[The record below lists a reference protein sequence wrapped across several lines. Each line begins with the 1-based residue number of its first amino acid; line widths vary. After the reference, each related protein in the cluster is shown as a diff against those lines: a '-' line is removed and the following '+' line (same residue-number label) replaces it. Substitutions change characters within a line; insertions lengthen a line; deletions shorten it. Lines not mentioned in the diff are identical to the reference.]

1 MRVCAWGRGGG
12 GGGSVCAL
20 VCVCTCRGVE
30 GGNAR
35 EHAIVYARAFTCC
48 VCGAR
53 NGRPLKALGAL
64 TRRGAINNI
73 ITVCIQMY
81 SVLWLLP
88 KTEGFVVISHST
100 LNPYQVDLV
109 FVRVINNNNKNIL
122 YSSQWESIA
131 VVRPRTLKHLPPP
144 PPTQK

>member
-1 MRVCAWGRGGG
+1 MCGRGGEP
-12 GGGSVCAL
+12 VCAC
-20 VCVCTCRGVE
+20 VCVRV
-30 GGNAR
+30 GGWSAGTQESMQSCMHVR
-35 EHAIVYARAFTCC
+35 SRV

-53 NGRPLKALGAL
+53 NGRPLKALGAP

-109 FVRVINNNNKNIL
+109 FVRVISNNSKNIL

-131 VVRPRTLKHLPPP
+131 VVRPRTLKHSPPP
-144 PPTQK
+144 PPTPK